1 MSYALTSANETPS
14 PTPPRKGEGEAEE
27 NHELIEKAVQPPVQ
41 GRWLA
46 LGFIALAQL
55 MVALDATIVS
65 IALPS
70 AQRALGASDA
80 ERQWVITAYTLAF
93 GGLLLLGG
101 RFADSFGRTRTFLS
115 ALVGFALAS
124 ALGGVAPSFGILLAA
139 RALQGAFA
147 ALLAPTALSLL
158 AVTFTEARDRAR
170 AFAVYGSIAGSGA
183 AIGLLLGGILTQS
196 LNWRWCL
203 YANVPIALVA
213 AVGGWR
219 VLAGTRGATAR
230 RFDIPGVLLATGG
243 LVALVYACT
252 QAVSAG
258 WGSSGVIAVLL
269 ASAVLLSL
277 FIVRET
283 RTAAPLMPLKIV
295 LDRNRG
301 GAYLA
306 VACTIAGMFG
316 AFLFLTYYLQVVLH
330 YSPVQAGLAFLPLT
344 LASQAGS
351 WGIASVLMPRVPARA
366 IMAPGALVAAV
377 GMLLLTQIQVN
388 SGYLTH
394 VLPAEILLGIG
405 VACVMVPAFSI
416 GTLGIDPRQAG
427 VAAAIVNTA
436 SQVGGSLGTA
446 LLNTVAASATSAYL
460 AGHSPSPGVLAQGLV
475 HGYSVA
481 TGWAAGFL
489 AVGALLIALL
499 INANKA
505 VRHPS
510 PTPPRGG
517 GENPEPPTRT
527 GGEIVNMQRR

>member
-1 MSYALTSANETPS
+1 M
-14 PTPPRKGEGEAEE
+14 
-27 NHELIEKAVQPPVQ
+27 
-41 GRWLA
+41 
-46 LGFIALAQL
+46 
-55 MVALDATIVS
+55 
-65 IALPS
+65 
-70 AQRALGASDA
+70 
-80 ERQWVITAYTLAF
+80 
-93 GGLLLLGG
+93 
-101 RFADSFGRTRTFLS
+101 
-115 ALVGFALAS
+115 
-124 ALGGVAPSFGILLAA
+124 
-139 RALQGAFA
+139 
-147 ALLAPTALSLL
+147 
-158 AVTFTEARDRAR
+158 
-170 AFAVYGSIAGSGA
+170 
-183 AIGLLLGGILTQS
+183 
-196 LNWRWCL
+196 
-203 YANVPIALVA
+203 
-213 AVGGWR
+213 
-219 VLAGTRGATAR
+219 
-230 RFDIPGVLLATGG
+230 
-243 LVALVYACT
+243 
-252 QAVSAG
+252 
-258 WGSSGVIAVLL
+258 LL
-269 ASAVLLSL
+269 ASAVLLGL

-283 RTAAPLMPLKIV
+283 RTAAPLLPLKIV

-366 IMAPGALVAAV
+366 IMAPGALVAAA

-427 VAAAIVNTA
+427 VAAATVNTA

-446 LLNTVAASATSAYL
+446 LLNTVAASATAAYL

-499 INANKA
+499 INANKPA
-505 VRHPS
+505 RH
-510 PTPPRGG
+510 
-517 GENPEPPTRT
+517 N
-527 GGEIVNMQRR
+527 

>member
-1 MSYALTSANETPS
+1 MKSAEATAEQTGRRRWIALA
-14 PTPPRKGEGEAEE
+14 
-27 NHELIEKAVQPPVQ
+27 
-41 GRWLA
+41 
-46 LGFIALAQL
+46 FIALAQL

-70 AQRALGASDA
+70 AQRALAASDA

-101 RFADSFGRTRTFLS
+101 RIADSIGRKRTFLL
-115 ALVGFALAS
+115 ALGGFALAS
-124 ALGGVAPSFGILLAA
+124 GLGGAAPSFGILLAA

-158 AVTFTEARDRAR
+158 AVTFTEPRERAR

-183 AIGLLLGGILTQS
+183 AIGLLLGGVLTQYLS
-196 LNWRWCL
+196 WRWCL
-203 YANVPIALVA
+203 YVNVPVAIVA

-219 VLAGTRGATAR
+219 VLAGAR
-230 RFDIPGVLLATGG
+230 RPSAQRYDIPGVLLATGG

-258 WGSSGVIAVLL
+258 WRSSTVMALLL
-269 ASAVLLSL
+269 ASVIVLAL
-277 FIVRET
+277 FIVREA
-283 RTAAPLMPLKIV
+283 RTPAPLLPLKIV

-330 YSPVQAGLAFLPLT
+330 YPPVQAGLAFLPLT

-366 IMAPGALVAAV
+366 IMAPGALVAAA
-377 GMLLLTQIQVN
+377 GMLILTQIQVH

-416 GTLGIDPRQAG
+416 GTLGVDPRQAG
-427 VAAAIVNTA
+427 VAAATVNTA

-446 LLNTVAASATSAYL
+446 LLNTIAASATATYL
-460 AGHSPSPGVLAQGLV
+460 AGHAPSPSVIAQGLV
-475 HGYSVA
+475 NGYSVA

-489 AVGALLIALL
+489 AAGALLTALL

-505 VRHPS
+505 AQHRPS
-510 PTPPRGG
+510 ATPPRVGG
-517 GENPEPPTRT
+517 
-527 GGEIVNMQRR
+527 